1 MARQFQYYSE
11 KSDRFSW
18 YPNVKFGKAKA
29 PRQEGHIKRS
39 DKWLQAK
46 YHLFNKRYF
55 DNSLGDCTCYFRG
68 KPHSRYGGFCW
79 NYGRGITV
87 NGYYSE
93 KRVLAI
99 LLHEMIHCEQFRT
112 GRKCDHGRWF
122 KSRARELTIL
132 TKEKYVVVR

>member
-11 KSDRFSW
+11 KSDRFTW
-18 YPNVKFGKAKA
+18 YPSVKFGKAKA

-46 YHLFNKRYF
+46 YQLFNKRYF
-55 DNSLGDCTCYFRG
+55 DNRLNNATCYFRG
-68 KPHSRYGGFCW
+68 KPESAYGGFCW
-79 NYGRGITV
+79 NKGKGITV

-93 KRVLAI
+93 KRVLSI
-99 LLHEMIHCEQFRT
+99 LLHEMIHVEQYCT
-112 GRKCDHGRWF
+112 CRKADHGRWF

-132 TKEKYVVVR
+132 TKGKYGVVR